1 MKFSKN
7 LVLPAAMFTF
17 CTWATAKN
25 ILLVTLK
32 NVFQI
37 FGLMDLEKT
46 GKRLRFMF
54 MAVFYGLQE
63 GRCLRELLQLITA
76 TICIRDSKSLDS
88 TFDVIL
94 ESKCL
99 YARNSVIKKI
109 TQYKKNLM
117 RKLYCFVL
125 LEFQEKLPEC
135 TY

>member
-1 MKFSKN
+1 
-7 LVLPAAMFTF
+7 
-17 CTWATAKN
+17 
-25 ILLVTLK
+25 
-32 NVFQI
+32 
-37 FGLMDLEKT
+37 
-46 GKRLRFMF
+46 

-135 TY
+135 TYKLKFKKLSEKGTAAQRATDCSVG